1 VQLAEKVKKSKL
13 EKSAKRPALVNK
25 KVVKISKRK
34 LKESTEMAFQGQK
47 ADAAGD
53 GDGQAKKPKRKKNRT
68 ELKKK
73 MLAKKFADA

>member
-1 VQLAEKVKKSKL
+1 LAEKVKKSKL
-13 EKSAKRPALVNK
+13 EKSKKRPTLVTK
-25 KVVKISKRK
+25 KVVKITKKK

-53 GDGQAKKPKRKKNRT
+53 AAAKMTKKKKNRG

-73 MLAKKFADA
+73 KIAKQFSNV

>member
-1 VQLAEKVKKSKL
+1 MKKSKL
-13 EKSAKRPALVNK
+13 EKSKKRPTLVTK
-25 KVVKISKRK
+25 KVVKITKKK

-53 GDGQAKKPKRKKNRT
+53 ATAKKTKKKNRG

-73 MLAKKFADA
+73 KIAKQFSNV